1 MSQATGANAVSDLER
16 AEHLGYADGKGVKR
30 TSIFNDGV
38 QINAATEETLQKTA
52 EKPSDTEYVWTDGNL
67 TQKIETYSDRT
78 VTTVYTWS
86 SGNLTN
92 KEITIT

>member
-1 MSQATGANAVSDLER
+1 MTGISKIKYTEQEIDNMSFDDEL
-16 AEHLGYADGKGVKR
+16 KVK
-30 TSIFNDGV
+30 IFEIISKDGV
-38 QINAATEETLQKTA
+38 LVNPATEETLQKTA

>member
-1 MSQATGANAVSDLER
+1 MAGISKTKYTSQNIDNMSFDDEL
-16 AEHLGYADGKGVKR
+16 KVK
-30 TSIFNDGV
+30 IFEIISKDGV
-38 QINAATEETLQKTA
+38 LVNPATEETLLKTT
-52 EKPSDTEYVWTDGNL
+52 EKPLDTEYVWTDGNL

>member
-1 MSQATGANAVSDLER
+1 MAGISKTKYTSQNIDNMSFDDEL
-16 AEHLGYADGKGVKR
+16 KVK
-30 TSIFNDGV
+30 IFEIISKDGV
-38 QINAATEETLQKTA
+38 LVNPATEETLQKTA

>member
-1 MSQATGANAVSDLER
+1 MANISKTKYTSQYIDNMGFDDELKVPMVEIIS
-16 AEHLGYADGKGVKR
+16 K
-30 TSIFNDGV
+30 DGV
-38 QINAATEETLQKTA
+38 LVNPATEETLQKTA

>member
-1 MSQATGANAVSDLER
+1 MAGISKTKYTSQNIDNMSFDDEL
-16 AEHLGYADGKGVKR
+16 KVK
-30 TSIFNDGV
+30 IFEIISKDGV
-38 QINAATEETLQKTA
+38 LVNPATEETLQKTA

-92 KEITIT
+92 KVITIT

>member
-1 MSQATGANAVSDLER
+1 MAGISKTKYTSQNIDNMSFDDELKVKITELIG
-16 AEHLGYADGKGVKR
+16 ADGVLK
-30 TSIFNDGV
+30 NP
-38 QINAATEETLQKTA
+38 ATEETLQKTA

>member
-1 MSQATGANAVSDLER
+1 MAISKTKYTSQYIDNMGFDDELKVPMTELIS
-16 AEHLGYADGKGVKR
+16 K
-30 TSIFNDGV
+30 DGV
-38 QINAATEETLQKTA
+38 LVNPATEETLLKTT
-52 EKPSDTEYVWTDGNL
+52 EKPLDTEYVWTDGNL
-67 TQKIETYSDRT
+67 TQKIETFTDRT

>member
-1 MSQATGANAVSDLER
+1 MANISKTKYTSQNIDNMGFDDELKVPMTELIS
-16 AEHLGYADGKGVKR
+16 K
-30 TSIFNDGV
+30 DGV
-38 QINAATEETLQKTA
+38 LVNPATEETLQKTA